1 MINASA
7 CLMHLLDINPRLAK
21 IISNAKGIGTL
32 CEKMQICELPD
43 LSENAINCINKIS
56 FEYGDIILE

>member
-7 CLMHLLDINPRLAK
+7 CLMHLLDINPR
-21 IISNAKGIGTL
+21 ISRNILKANGIGIL
-32 CEKMQICELPD
+32 CDKMQICELPD

-56 FEYGDIILE
+56 FEYGDAILE

>member
-1 MINASA
+1 
-7 CLMHLLDINPRLAK
+7 MHLLDINPRLAK